1 MDQAE
6 LLTLIGNLYDK
17 IVDDVAQRVITR
29 LGDQGDVYGQ
39 MDRWAVAN
47 FDDRAESWAEAYLDD
62 KIQAYLDDNLQS
74 WIDSNLDIH
83 SEVRDAVNEL
93 TFTVEVS

>member
-47 FDDRAESWAEAYLDD
+47 FDDRAETWADSYLDE
-62 KIQAYLDDNLQS
+62 KIES
-74 WIDSNLDIH
+74 WIDSNLDIRDV
-83 SEVRDAVNEL
+83 VRDAVQEL

>member
-1 MDQAE
+1 MNQAE

-47 FDDRAESWAEAYLDD
+47 FDDRAESWADAYLAD
-62 KIQAYLDDNLQS
+62 KIES
-74 WIDSNLDIH
+74 WIDSNLDIR

-93 TFTVEVS
+93 TFTVEVN

>member
-6 LLTLIGNLYDK
+6 LLALIGSLYDK

-47 FDDRAESWAEAYLDD
+47 FDDRAESWADAYLDE
-62 KIQAYLDDNLQS
+62 KIES
-74 WIDSNLDIH
+74 WIDSNLDLRDV
-83 SEVRDAVNEL
+83 VRDAVNEL